1 MELQQQ
7 MHIVNVEQKIY
18 VEADKYV
25 IIVYATINVQMVEVE
40 QIVNVKIVI
49 NVQLLK
55 LAKNRNVMVY
65 VNISDNAGICIDSDQ
80 SSSKDISSLDYKS
93 LKLSSEYN

>member
-1 MELQQQ
+1 
-7 MHIVNVEQKIY
+7 
-18 VEADKYV
+18 
-25 IIVYATINVQMVEVE
+25 MVEVE

-93 LKLSSEYN
+93 LKLSSEYNWITSSETESEKNSIKYIILSYYMFLVYINIIY